1 MKQRI
6 KIKQAKKELNK
17 TISFVTSSFNWDIK
31 HYQLEN
37 TTLKIWDEY
46 FLDLKLIYKILKNK
60 QLHTIQKIKSEWDIT
75 NFSFSDLLEDMDAM
89 YKVAFD
95 DKEIYNF
102 SELLRK
108 PIYKPVKQNKRKQYQ
123 KHLKHILSIYKK
135 RINNISNTI
144 AYKELKI
151 DIENITKL
159 IQQNRIKELN
169 TILSDTLFNCFVED
183 LINWYLYDFDDK
195 YNLVVYDYDLHQIK

>member
-6 KIKQAKKELNK
+6 KIKQYKKELNK
-17 TISFVTSSFNWDIK
+17 AMDFVSNCFNWDSK
-31 HYQLEN
+31 HHKLEN

-46 FLDLKLIYKILKNK
+46 FLDLKNLSKILRNK
-60 QLHTIQKIKSEWDIT
+60 QLHIIQKIKIEWDIT
-75 NFSFSDLLEDMDAM
+75 NFSFSDLLDSMDSM
-89 YKVAFD
+89 YEVSFD

-102 SELLRK
+102 SNLLRK
-108 PIYKPVKQNKRKQYQ
+108 PIYKPIKQNKRKQY
-123 KHLKHILSIYKK
+123 KKALKHILFVYKK
-135 RINNISNTI
+135 RINKISDTI

-151 DIENITKL
+151 DIDNITKL

-169 TILSDTLFNCFVED
+169 IILSDTPFYSFVED

>member
-17 TISFVTSSFNWDIK
+17 TMSFVTSSFNWDLK
-31 HYQLEN
+31 HFQLDD

-46 FLDLKLIYKILKNK
+46 FLDLKIISKILKNK
-60 QLHTIQKIKSEWDIT
+60 QLHIIQKMKNDCDLLVI
-75 NFSFSDLLEDMDAM
+75 SFSDLLEDIDAM
-89 YKVAFD
+89 FEIAFD

-102 SELLRK
+102 SDLLRK
-108 PIYKPVKQNKRKQYQ
+108 PIYKPTKQNKRKKYE
-123 KHLKHILSIYKK
+123 KAFKHILSVYKK
-135 RINNISNTI
+135 RINKISDTI

-151 DIENITKL
+151 DIDNISKL

-169 TILSDTLFNCFVED
+169 ILLSDTPFNAFVED